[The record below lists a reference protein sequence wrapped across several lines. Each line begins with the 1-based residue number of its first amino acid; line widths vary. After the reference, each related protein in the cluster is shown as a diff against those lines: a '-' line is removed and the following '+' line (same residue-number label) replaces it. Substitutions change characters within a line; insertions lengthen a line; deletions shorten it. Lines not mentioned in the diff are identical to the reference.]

1 MIDKPR
7 LLQTDAR
14 ETVVIHLS
22 IPRSDMRKEMGPAIS
37 DLIDTLGTRGIFPA
51 GPTFAHHFKID
62 PDIFDFEIGFPVDKP
77 ISPAGRVISSQLT
90 VRKVARTVYH
100 GPYEG
105 LPFAWEAFM
114 SWIEEEGLT
123 PASDL
128 WEIYLDYPDLPSD
141 PARFQTELNRPL
153 IEE

>member
-1 MIDKPR
+1 MINPDFYKQMCGKQR
-7 LLQTDAR
+7 LSTCPSPVP
-14 ETVVIHLS
+14 TCKKKWV
-22 IPRSDMRKEMGPAIS
+22 PAVS
-37 DLIDTLGTRGIFPA
+37 ELIDTPGAQGIFPA

-62 PDIFDFEIGFPVDKP
+62 PDIFDFEIGSPVDKSVP
-77 ISPAGRVISSQLT
+77 PAGRVMSSQLA
-90 VRKVARTVYH
+90 VRKVTPRTVYH

-105 LPFAWEAFM
+105 LPASWEASM
-114 SWIEEEGLT
+114 SWIEAEGLT

-128 WEIYLDYPDLPSD
+128 WGIYLYYPDLPSD